1 MHYVYH
7 SILCLATQSCLTLWD
22 PHGLYPASLFCPW
35 DSPGK
40 NTGVGCHA
48 LLQGIFPT
56 QGPNPGLLHCR
67 QILYRLSHQ
76 GSPRILEWVAYPLSR
91 GTSWPR
97 NQTLVS
103 CIAGRLFTISAT
115 REAQWIN
122 EWVHYFMSYWWDI
135 TQLSS
140 HTPKLRPTGDPFKS
154 RCPKN
159 HSLPSLKNIPEQSFL
174 NCTVHMSPWGLS
186 KTQTLIQGTGVG
198 LEM

>member
-1 MHYVYH
+1 MKVLV
-7 SILCLATQSCLTLWD
+7 SESCLTLHD
-22 PHGLYPASLFCPW
+22 QMDCNPP
-35 DSPGK
+35 DSSI
-40 NTGVGCHA
+40 H
-48 LLQGIFPT
+48 GIFPA
-56 QGPNPGLLHCR
+56 
-67 QILYRLSHQ
+67 
-76 GSPRILEWVAYPLSR
+76 RILEWVAMPSFR
-91 GTSWPR
+91 GSSWPR
-97 NQTLVS
+97 DWTQVS

-174 NCTVHMSPWGLS
+174 NCTVHMRPWGLS